1 MVGGESFSDHYRGTV
16 AGVAL
21 QASSA
26 AGSAAVY
33 ETLASQADT
42 RRVSVSGVSTDEELV
57 QLMRHQQAYA
67 AAAKLVSAAD
77 EMAQT
82 VLNMV

>member
-1 MVGGESFSDHYRGTV
+1 
-16 AGVAL
+16 
-21 QASSA
+21 
-26 AGSAAVY
+26 VY
-33 ETLASQADT
+33 ETLASQAGT